1 MYTLSKKHLGY
12 ILGALLAAVLVVPAL
27 LNTTDVAQAAAG
39 KPLTADELFGGGD
52 VNKTGSEF
60 ASNAGLGSTNLVS
73 AITSIIRVAMG
84 FLGIIAVIIILLGGF
99 KWMTA
104 AGDDKKI
111 GDAKKLIYSG
121 IVGLVIILSAFAI
134 ASFVISQITGVTGQG
149 KVT

>member
-12 ILGALLAAVLVVPAL
+12 ILGALLATLLVVPAL
-27 LNTTDVAQAAAG
+27 LTTANTAQAAVA
-39 KPLTADELFGGGD
+39 LTADELFGGGGA
-52 VNKTGSEF
+52 NKTGSEF
-60 ASNAGLGSTNLVS
+60 AANAGLGNTNLVS

-134 ASFVISQITGVTGQG
+134 ASFVITQITGVTGQG
-149 KVT
+149 KVS